1 MEIHHLDPNLL
12 LYPPTRKYMPLKQ
25 QLRKTLCWRCCAL
38 CANCQT
44 QQTKQNVRIQK
55 NNTSVF
61 FHFIHSVFFSK
72 VLSSPH
78 LSVLGAEAVWRS
90 LNIPKLSSSDRVSP
104 HEAPNKNSDSVYQ
117 QKSFLNNF
125 TISLSYTTS
134 TKLNSDVQ
142 IHFTFYILF
151 ILLNGAHIDILHIK
165 MIIFDIML
173 CKSVQNT
180 KCYWQD
186 PTKNKIEFQ
195 FSLLQFCKTNFAVE
209 KFDIKSP

>member
-1 MEIHHLDPNLL
+1 M
-12 LYPPTRKYMPLKQ
+12 
-25 QLRKTLCWRCCAL
+25 RCVLTARL
-38 CANCQT
+38 N
-44 QQTKQNVRIQK
+44 KQNKTFEFRKITLQFSFTLFIQ
-55 NNTSVF
+55 
-61 FHFIHSVFFSK
+61 FSFPK
-72 VLSSPH
+72 FCLPSLVCAGCWGG
-78 LSVLGAEAVWRS
+78 VARRS

-195 FSLLQFCKTNFAVE
+195 FSLL
-209 KFDIKSP
+209 